1 MYELKRGW
9 GRGGE
14 GEWGGWCGWDGWCG
28 VRAEGGEVERGR
40 LERMQMVGMVRK
52 SGGGQGV
59 LGAKL
64 NGVCHDL
71 TTAGGNGF
79 GAAAH

>member
-1 MYELKRGW
+1 M
-9 GRGGE
+9 
-14 GEWGGWCGWDGWCG
+14 
-28 VRAEGGEVERGR
+28 RAEGGEVERGR

-64 NGVCHDL
+64 KGVSHDL
-71 TTAGGNGF
+71 IMAGGGM
-79 GAAAH
+79 GLVQRLIRRVV

>member
-1 MYELKRGW
+1 M
-9 GRGGE
+9 
-14 GEWGGWCGWDGWCG
+14 
-28 VRAEGGEVERGR
+28 ERGR

-79 GAAAH
+79 SAAAH